1 MIYGKIIVQIKRLC
15 SFLAILLISVGCT
28 NQSTIVKIVYVEPS
42 PARTAAPLQRSA
54 GPSSV
59 ISDPFIP
66 SEATE
71 PSDYSQEAEIIAD
84 VSNSDTADP
93 ALPSSLPTLPPPVV
107 LTPVP
112 TPFPIPTP
120 TLTQA
125 SLPTPTPK
133 PSTEIMSAPS
143 PTEDPAIF
151 RANQEILLQLE
162 QAHDKRIQEIQNN
175 YQLQIKSAEEMKAHL
190 ESAFAA
196 AGPEDQAEIQAEI
209 ISITSELEG
218 LMQARDAE
226 IQRENKDYA
235 AQRALYE

>member
-54 GPSSV
+54 EPSSV

-84 VSNSDTADP
+84 ISNSDTADP

-112 TPFPIPTP
+112 TPFPTP